1 MSSLATI
8 EVRKNVPHAIYKMSP
23 AAQKVES
30 FDSEVPRHKS
40 QCHKETRRALWNAVK
55 ECGDDDWDGYDA
67 KGMNWNSHQES
78 LRFLDMLPGTT
89 SAPEVAVDPDGM
101 VAFEW
106 HEEPRWVFSVS
117 FETNGAIAYAGL
129 FGNSKTHGTEYFG
142 QAIPQSILDS
152 IRRVYSRN
160 S

>member
-1 MSSLATI
+1 MRSLAMI
-8 EVRKNVPHAIYKMSP
+8 DVKSILPQPIYWMSP
-23 AAQKVES
+23 EALKEKS

-67 KGMNWNSHQES
+67 KGMNWNSYEES
-78 LRFLDMLPGTT
+78 VRFLDMLPSMTP
-89 SAPEVAVDPDGM
+89 APEVAVDPDGM

-142 QAIPQSILDS
+142 QALPQSILDS